1 MMRELESKEIHIVCL
16 INHLQTQRDTRSAN
30 NALMCV
36 CMCAFRWS
44 WQTQTMIAAHRMQ
57 SCCFCIAILCLRAFN
72 YSTARRKHIRVQ
84 CKQESL
90 HAHVPLNR
98 IAENPVRAYHKRI
111 AHQRNVNM
119 FYLWLGIHLGM
130 EREESEEVFQRESFK
145 SSPSFHSAESEPL
158 FSSLQVKV
166 GYLPCRIGC
175 WRQTDTL
182 NLTFVWFIIKSS
194 NSKFSKH
201 FLFSECQDY
210 V

>member
-44 WQTQTMIAAHRMQ
+44 WQTQTMIAAHCMQ

-98 IAENPVRAYHKRI
+98 IAENPVRAYHK
-111 AHQRNVNM
+111 AHCTSEKCKYVLSLIGHSSGDGAGR
-119 FYLWLGIHLGM
+119 
-130 EREESEEVFQRESFK
+130 ER
-145 SSPSFHSAESEPL
+145 
-158 FSSLQVKV
+158 
-166 GYLPCRIGC
+166 GG
-175 WRQTDTL
+175 
-182 NLTFVWFIIKSS
+182 
-194 NSKFSKH
+194 
-201 FLFSECQDY
+201 FSERIL
-210 V
+210 

>member
-1 MMRELESKEIHIVCL
+1 MLWGV
-16 INHLQTQRDTRSAN
+16 
-30 NALMCV
+30 CV
-36 CMCAFRWS
+36 CVPLGEVDKHKLWLQRTACKAAVSALQFCAS
-44 WQTQTMIAAHRMQ
+44 GLSITVLQGE
-57 SCCFCIAILCLRAFN
+57 N
-72 YSTARRKHIRVQ
+72 IRVQ

-201 FLFSECQDY
+201 FLFSECQDC

>member
-1 MMRELESKEIHIVCL
+1 MKLTNTNYDCSAPHAKLLFLHCNFVPPGFQLQYCKEKTYTRTV
-16 INHLQTQRDTRSAN
+16 QT
-30 NALMCV
+30 
-36 CMCAFRWS
+36 
-44 WQTQTMIAAHRMQ
+44 
-57 SCCFCIAILCLRAFN
+57 RA
-72 YSTARRKHIRVQ
+72 
-84 CKQESL
+84 L

-201 FLFSECQDY
+201 FLFSECQDC